1 MIRYPENNQFDIDKW
16 LDENDGSEIEKA
28 LINMDSNSF
37 LRKKTKYRKD
47 NIRSKIINHFSNFI
61 INFLNDYVKKQFHF
75 EKVVFVKT
83 NYNERKKVDI
93 KSMSSFM
100 NLTIKDFCSLKI
112 SSKIKT
118 YPSNHNIQALNEVK
132 DSFERNFVNQKL
144 SKFYENFYLNKNNI
158 LKDFNLSDSTRNFSF
173 LLKEKDLEQK
183 YIQKINDTGMNLVTK
198 FIYKKHNTKKS
209 DNKQLDSKDSKI
221 ILNSFPLT
229 FFSDSEINSIYD
241 DNSDF
246 NPINSNYLYH

>member
-1 MIRYPENNQFDIDKW
+1 MSRYPENNQFDIDKW
-16 LDENDGSEIEKA
+16 PDENDESEIEKV
-28 LINMDSNSF
+28 LFNRDSNSF
-37 LRKKTKYRKD
+37 LRKKTKYRPD

-93 KSMSSFM
+93 KSISSFM
-100 NLTIKDFCSLKI
+100 NLTIKDFCSMNI

-118 YPSNHNIQALNEVK
+118 YSSNHNIQALNEVK
-132 DSFERNFVNQKL
+132 DSFESDFVNQKL
-144 SKFYENFYLNKNNI
+144 SKFYENFYLNKKNI

-183 YIQKINDTGMNLVTK
+183 YIQKINDTGMNLVTE
-198 FIYKKHNTKKS
+198 FINKKHKTKKFG
-209 DNKQLDSKDSKI
+209 NKKLDSTDSNI
-221 ILNSFPLT
+221 ILNPCPLT
-229 FFSDSEINSIYD
+229 FFSDSETSIIYD

-246 NPINSNYLYH
+246 NPLNSNYLY